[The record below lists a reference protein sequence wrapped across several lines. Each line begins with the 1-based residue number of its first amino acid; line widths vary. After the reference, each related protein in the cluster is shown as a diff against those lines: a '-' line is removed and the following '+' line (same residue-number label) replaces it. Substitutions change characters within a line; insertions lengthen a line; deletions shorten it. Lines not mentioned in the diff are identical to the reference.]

1 MKMMR
6 KRRWIQ
12 GLLLMWLVAGVLRGQ
27 QIVPLPAE
35 VYEDVPFSMKQIGLP
50 QFPDYRV
57 EITDFGA
64 VSSSHALNTVA
75 INKAIRHVHDRGGGM
90 VVIPAGLWITGPIE
104 LLSNVRLH
112 AERNALVLFSPD
124 YSLYKNPD
132 SARTGNH
139 RMQSPIHAYRA
150 ENIAITGEGIFDGN
164 GDVWRMVKRGKMT
177 DRQWQERLSRGG
189 YVNAKGDQWWP
200 NEQLARRD
208 VRPNMVRLWECRNV
222 LLQQVT
228 FRNSPAWCVHPI
240 HCEGLVIHGV
250 SVINPWYSQNGDAL
264 DVESCD
270 GVVIYDCTIDAGD
283 DAICLKSGKD
293 APGRKRGWP
302 CRNVIARDNVVYHG
316 HGGFVVGSEMSGGVQ
331 NVLIDNCT
339 FIGTDVGLRFK
350 STRGRGG
357 VVENIHCRRINM
369 FDIAGE
375 NILFDL
381 FYAVKGAD
389 YSRREPVSEETPA
402 FRDIHISDVKGVGG
416 RRAIYFN
423 GLPEMPIRRIH
434 LKDISFTGTRQ
445 GAFLRQAEEVTLEN
459 VRLAPLEG
467 SSVTL
472 QHVSNITIDGQK
484 IESVGEEKKIV
495 E

>member
-1 MKMMR
+1 MKK
-6 KRRWIQ
+6 KRLFQ
-12 GLLLMWLVAGVLRGQ
+12 ALFLMFCVAGVAQTQ
-27 QIVPLPAE
+27 QIAPLPAK
-35 VYEDVPFSMKQIGLP
+35 VFEDVPFSIEPIKMP

-57 EITDFGA
+57 TITEFGA
-64 VSSSHALNTVA
+64 ASSSHALNTEA
-75 INKAIRHVHDRGGGM
+75 INEAIRHVHERGGGM

-104 LLSNVRLH
+104 LQSNVRLH
-112 AERNALVLFSPD
+112 AERNALILFSPD
-124 YSLYKNPD
+124 HSLYRNSD
-132 SARTGNH
+132 STLTGNH

-164 GDVWRMVKRGKMT
+164 GDTWRMVKKGKMT
-177 DRQWQERLSRGG
+177 DRQWQERLARGG
-189 YVNAKGDQWWP
+189 YLNAEGNQWWP
-200 NEQLARRD
+200 NESLARRD

-222 LLQQVT
+222 LLQQAT
-228 FRNSPAWCVHPI
+228 FRNSPAWCIHPI
-240 HCEGLVIHGV
+240 HCQNLIVHSV
-250 SVINPWYSQNGDAL
+250 SIINPWYSQNGDAL

-331 NVLIDNCT
+331 NVLIENCT

-357 VVENIHCRRINM
+357 IVENIHCRQINM
-369 FDIAGE
+369 FDIANE

-381 FYAVKGAD
+381 FYAVKRAD
-389 YSRREPVSEETPA
+389 YSRKEAVSEETPI
-402 FRDIHISDVKGVGG
+402 FRDIYISDVTGVGG

-423 GLPEMPIRRIH
+423 GLPEMRIRNIR
-434 LKDISFTGTRQ
+434 LKDISFTDTRQ

-459 VRLAPLEG
+459 VSITPRDGAP
-467 SSVTL
+467 VTL
-472 QHVSNITIDGQK
+472 QHVSNVVINGEK
-484 IESVGEEKKIV
+484 IKSVEEKKREV
-495 E
+495 K